1 MENFDINAFLADA
14 QEANEPEVVTVNET
28 TGSHGFLKFIGGVV
42 IGVVATKLVD
52 FALNTR
58 RQWVE
63 DHLAEIRRRIENGE
77 TPEDIAASEKAEEYD
92 VVTEETTNE
101 DYED

>member
-28 TGSHGFLKFIGGVV
+28 TGSHGVVKFIAGMVVGV
-42 IGVVATKLVD
+42 IATKLVD
-52 FALNTR
+52 FALKTR

-63 DHLAEIRRRIENGE
+63 DKLDEIRERLDNGE
-77 TPEDIAASEKAEEYD
+77 TWEDIAKVEEP
-92 VVTEETTNE
+92 ENE
-101 DYED
+101 DVETDDEDNED